1 MDKES
6 NQDKQD
12 LILELNFVPTW
23 ARRPPG
29 VNPYLHAGEGEDKRD
44 RKRYDR
50 HSGGGGGRR
59 DKPRRDNKP
68 RQRPQGGRP
77 RPDGQQSR
85 PSDRR
90 PPRSDSRE
98 SRPERASRPEVRNL
112 AIDISFVPERRR
124 LGAVVRQIRAASRAY
139 PLQDAASLFLA
150 NPENYLVKMEMRKSE
165 GKRSDHRFFQ
175 CNSCKCVFLEKEA
188 LIGHILTHHLDDYFD
203 VEELQIEPPA
213 GNFVCVGR
221 CRISGTLLGPPNY
234 HAFNERFQELHRT
247 RFAHMA
253 IEDYRK
259 QIETVRDPELIEQ
272 WKESCRSKKVY
283 RSKKGKEDSDEMNWP
298 EAEHYFTQHIAPTIM
313 KPLSRVIVPADVMQ
327 NTRGGPLRDLAR
339 DAWRKED
346 RYPLSLMLALR
357 PAFRHMHLYV
367 FKAGGRASFVTA
379 IHPRPIDPARAVSNI
394 RNVLEFLGE
403 NPGCKRQKLAEHLC
417 PEQALDSQEVAEAL
431 SPLRWLIEKGHVVEF
446 FDGTLSVP
454 ASGRRKK
461 KKTPSPASSLDNK

>member
-12 LILELNFVPTW
+12 LVLELNFVPTW

-29 VNPYLHAGEGEDKRD
+29 VNPYLHAGGGEDNRN
-44 RKRYDR
+44 RNRYDR
-50 HSGGGGGRR
+50 HTGAPRR
-59 DKPRRDNKP
+59 DKPRRDKAP
-68 RQRPQGGRP
+68 RQKPQGGRP
-77 RPDGQQSR
+77 RPEGQQNK

-90 PPRSDSRE
+90 PPRPQHRDPK
-98 SRPERASRPEVRNL
+98 PERAPRPEPQNL
-112 AIDISFVPERRR
+112 AIDVSFVPERRR
-124 LGAVVRQIRAASRAY
+124 LGAVVRQIRTACRAY

-150 NPENYLVKMEMRKSE
+150 NPENYLVKMEIRKSE
-165 GKRSDHRFFQ
+165 GKRSDYRFFQ
-175 CNSCKCVFLEKEA
+175 CNNCKCVFLEKDA

-203 VEELQIEPPA
+203 VEEMQVEPPA

-221 CRISGTLLGPPNY
+221 CRISGKLLGPPNY

-247 RFAHMA
+247 RFAHMP

-259 QIETVRDPELIEQ
+259 QIETVHEPELIEQ

-283 RSKKGKEDSDEMNWP
+283 RAKKNNEESNEMNWP
-298 EAEHYFTQHIAPTIM
+298 EAEHYFTQHIAPAII

-327 NTRGGPLRDLAR
+327 NMRGGPLRNLAR

-357 PAFRHMHLYV
+357 PAFRHMHLYL

-379 IHPRPIDPARAVSNI
+379 IHPSPIDPSRAVSNI

-417 PEQALDSQEVAEAL
+417 PEKAMDSKEVAEAL

-461 KKTPSPASSLDNK
+461 KASSRSSLDNM